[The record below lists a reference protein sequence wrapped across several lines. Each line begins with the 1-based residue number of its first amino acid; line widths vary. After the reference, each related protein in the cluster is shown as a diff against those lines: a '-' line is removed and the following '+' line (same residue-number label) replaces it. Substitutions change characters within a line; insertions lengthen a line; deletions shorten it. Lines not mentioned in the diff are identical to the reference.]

1 MSRLQDTLAYLRI
14 DINQN
19 NEREVEQLLS
29 AADEYLENAGAVIK
43 EGALYQLAVNMLVSH
58 WYDNRALIG
67 TVGGELAYSVK
78 HILLQLKY
86 PKQTEDEDDA

>member
-1 MSRLQDTLAYLRI
+1 MSRLQDTMVYCKI

-19 NEREVEQLLS
+19 NEREVEQLLN
-29 AADEYLENAGAVIK
+29 AADEYLAKAGAVIK
-43 EGALYQLAVNMLVSH
+43 EGALYELAAKMLVSH

-67 TVGGELAYSVK
+67 TVGGEMAYSVK